1 MKVATA
7 ASPRLVVIGTSLGGM
22 RALQEVLGG
31 LAFDFPLPVAVVQH
45 RGPDTTPSQMAPLL
59 QLHCALPVAE
69 AEDKQPFRGG
79 HIYLAPSDYHLL
91 VDAGKF
97 ALSTDARVQHA
108 RPSIDVLFESA
119 ADAYRET
126 VLAVVL
132 TGASADGA
140 QGALRVKRR
149 GGTVVAQD
157 PSTAEAPTMPAAAIA
172 AGAVDRVLPLE
183 EIAPYL
189 NVTAPSPIR

>member
-1 MKVATA
+1 VTV
-7 ASPRLVVIGTSLGGM
+7 ASPRLVVVGTSLGGM
-22 RALQEVLGG
+22 RALQTVLGG
-31 LAFDFPLPVAVVQH
+31 LTFDFPLPVAVVQH
-45 RGPDTTPSQMAPLL
+45 RGADVTPSQMAPLL
-59 QLHCALPVAE
+59 QLHSALPVAE
-69 AEDKQPFRGG
+69 AEDKQTFQAG

-97 ALSTDARVQHA
+97 ALTVDERVQHA

-119 ADAYRET
+119 ADAYREA

-140 QGALRVKRR
+140 QGALRIKRR

-157 PSTAEAPTMPAAAIA
+157 PLTAEAPTMPQAAIT
-172 AGAVDRVLPLE
+172 AGAVDRVLLLA

-189 NVTAPSPIR
+189 NALRNI